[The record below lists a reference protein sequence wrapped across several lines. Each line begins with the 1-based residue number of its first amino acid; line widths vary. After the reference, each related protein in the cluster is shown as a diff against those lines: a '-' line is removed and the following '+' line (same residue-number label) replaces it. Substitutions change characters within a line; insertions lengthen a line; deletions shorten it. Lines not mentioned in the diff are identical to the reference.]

1 VPQATTLTVVAVQV
15 HTECQIEG
23 SSGRGEVTF
32 VWSEGTAMSPSWTD
46 LITGILW
53 VLFVRVLPILAVLV
67 AVSAVIYLLVY
78 RLPRALL
85 RRREGTKDTD

>member
-1 VPQATTLTVVAVQV
+1 MCFSV
-15 HTECQIEG
+15 C
-23 SSGRGEVTF
+23 
-32 VWSEGTAMSPSWTD
+32 WSLNSCTYSQKGTAMSPSWTD

-53 VLFVRVLPILAVLV
+53 VLFVRVLPILAVLIAV
-67 AVSAVIYLLVY
+67 AAVIYLLVY